1 MFAVR
6 LSRSYHDL
14 LVEVISQIGGR
25 TVCFEVTSYLGTLL
39 LVKKV
44 IPELDVERK
53 DQRHLEVFYTFHTK
67 VSIF

>member
-1 MFAVR
+1 MFAIR
-6 LSRSYHDL
+6 SSRSYHLACHL
-14 LVEVISQIGGR
+14 LV
-25 TVCFEVTSYLGTLL
+25 CLEVTSYLGTLL